1 MKRAGAFAAVVL
13 LALAWSA
20 RGVRAQDLEQVL
32 DRFASAWHRGDAAAI
47 ARLVSAKGVSI
58 EIAGEQVGPLP
69 IRQAAAVLKRL
80 FDDRET
86 TVVRAG
92 LAQVVGGSPPRAFGE
107 VVWTAR
113 SRGTTESENAT
124 IFLALV
130 RERDGWKINQIRL
143 LR

>member
-1 MKRAGAFAAVVL
+1 MKRALVLALGLL
-13 LALAWSA
+13 LAGAGGA
-20 RGVRAQDLEQVL
+20 RAQDLEQVL
-32 DRFASAWHRGDAAAI
+32 DRFASAWARGDAAAI
-47 ARLVSAKGVSI
+47 AGLVSRTGVNI
-58 EIAGEQVGPLP
+58 DVGGGAVGPLLE
-69 IRQAAAVLKRL
+69 RQATAVLRRA

-107 VVWTAR
+107 IVWMAR
-113 SRGTTESENAT
+113 SRGTTESEHAT

-130 RERDGWKINQIRL
+130 REREGWRINQIRL

>member
-1 MKRAGAFAAVVL
+1 MTRALGLAGLLL
-13 LALAWSA
+13 LAIAG
-20 RGVRAQDLEQVL
+20 GVRAQDLEQVL
-32 DRFASAWHRGDAAAI
+32 DRFASAWHRGDVAALAS
-47 ARLVSAKGVSI
+47 LVSRNGVSI

-69 IRQAAAVLKRL
+69 VRQAAAVLRRI

-92 LAQVVGGSPPRAFGE
+92 LAQVVGGTPPRAFGE
-107 VVWTAR
+107 VVWSAR
-113 SRGTTESENAT
+113 SRGTTENENAT

-130 RERDGWKINQIRL
+130 REQGGWKINQIRL